1 MKKFLFTLATA
12 MLAGGMFAGEFV
24 SGGTEYFY
32 MDDANVTENLGGTV
46 QLNVKAHFEASVS
59 AWQVDFGM
67 YNENGEFISNVL
79 PGGIT
84 VKTAA
89 KGSDL
94 TLTYTDDAGDE
105 GTTSPSLQKGQDN
118 TRFIVASM
126 EGNYWDP
133 DGDGEFELEGV
144 AKWGP
149 GEYEQVWKM
158 TFNIPADFTGAE
170 IAIQTRPTSGFD
182 NNPEVTTTAGEKAW
196 YKFNLTVD
204 GTTPELQDLTGT
216 IVIGEPSEDGL
227 VDIYYDGEEEVTL
240 TVVVNGEIVE
250 LVDGVEV
257 EVPYTFEQGEE
268 DAEYEIVVVAQVDG
282 ADPVTVTTTVT
293 VPGTGGV
300 TPPEP
305 QQGYYIVLID
315 QFGNEVP
322 VELQLGADGDYT
334 TTYTFEYYPWGEFV
348 WNPELSDAENEAN
361 RPDVPFYF
369 LINGVR
375 YGADEAMRETVL
387 GYAMEN
393 PLEENAEGFYCVP
406 VGFSYTLGVALKD
419 GGYYVYA
426 AVSKMTGVDEVN
438 SQKTVAGVRYFNMA
452 GQEMQEANGMTIVV
466 TTYTDGTTSAVKVMK

>member
-79 PGGIT
+79 PGGLT

-105 GTTSPSLQKGQDN
+105 GTTSPSLQKGQEN

-149 GEYEQVWKM
+149 GEYEQMWKM
-158 TFNIPADFTGAE
+158 TFNIPADFTGGE

-182 NNPEVTTTAGEKAW
+182 NDPEVTTTAGEKAW

-204 GTTPELQDLTGT
+204 GAQPEVTATPVISYEFNYEDEYVTISAAGDGEVKLYIDEMLVPNPFVYNFQDEEHT
-216 IVIGEPSEDGL
+216 IVITATAQEEGKEVSEYALATIFVPGKPSSEQTQTPSGSYQVVHGKLEVIVTITPYEGDVFYRIIHTAPDGTITESDWMPYVDAFSLYEDGRYRVEFYAVAEGKLPSEIGVL
-227 VDIYYDGEEEVTL
+227 VFTISPMAGIEEMT
-240 TVVVNGEIVE
+240 T
-250 LVDGVEV
+250 DKS
-257 EVPYTFEQGEE
+257 
-268 DAEYEIVVVAQVDG
+268 VA
-282 ADPVTVTTTVT
+282 
-293 VPGTGGV
+293 
-300 TPPEP
+300 
-305 QQGYYIVLID
+305 
-315 QFGNEVP
+315 
-322 VELQLGADGDYT
+322 
-334 TTYTFEYYPWGEFV
+334 
-348 WNPELSDAENEAN
+348 S
-361 RPDVPFYF
+361 
-369 LINGVR
+369 
-375 YGADEAMRETVL
+375 
-387 GYAMEN
+387 
-393 PLEENAEGFYCVP
+393 
-406 VGFSYTLGVALKD
+406 
-419 GGYYVYA
+419 
-426 AVSKMTGVDEVN
+426 
-438 SQKTVAGVRYFNMA
+438 VRYFNMA
-452 GQEMQEANGMTIVV
+452 GQEMQLPNGMTIIV
-466 TTYTDGTTSAVKVMK
+466 TTYTDGTSSAIKVMK

>member
-79 PGGIT
+79 PGGLT
-84 VKTAA
+84 VKTSA

-118 TRFIVASM
+118 TRFIVAQM

-133 DGDGEFELEGV
+133 DGDGEFELQGV

-149 GEYEQVWKM
+149 GEYEQMWKM
-158 TFNIPADFTGAE
+158 TFNIPADFTGGE

-204 GTTPELQDLTGT
+204 GAPMEQTEKPVITSEETEEGVVVTATGNGHICLYWDDVLQAEGEGVATWTIPYGDDPEGEEYGVSATAQEEGKEVSEYALATIFVPGKPSSEQTQTPSGSYQVVHGKLEVIVTITPYEGDVFYRIIHTAPDGT
-216 IVIGEPSEDGL
+216 ITESDWMPYVDAFSLYEDGRYRVEFYAVAEGKLPSEIGVL
-227 VDIYYDGEEEVTL
+227 VFTISPMAGIEEMT
-240 TVVVNGEIVE
+240 T
-250 LVDGVEV
+250 DKS
-257 EVPYTFEQGEE
+257 
-268 DAEYEIVVVAQVDG
+268 VA
-282 ADPVTVTTTVT
+282 
-293 VPGTGGV
+293 
-300 TPPEP
+300 
-305 QQGYYIVLID
+305 
-315 QFGNEVP
+315 
-322 VELQLGADGDYT
+322 
-334 TTYTFEYYPWGEFV
+334 
-348 WNPELSDAENEAN
+348 S
-361 RPDVPFYF
+361 
-369 LINGVR
+369 
-375 YGADEAMRETVL
+375 
-387 GYAMEN
+387 
-393 PLEENAEGFYCVP
+393 
-406 VGFSYTLGVALKD
+406 
-419 GGYYVYA
+419 
-426 AVSKMTGVDEVN
+426 
-438 SQKTVAGVRYFNMA
+438 VRYFNMA
-452 GQEMQEANGMTIVV
+452 GQEMQLPNGMTIIV
-466 TTYTDGTTSAVKVMK
+466 TTYTDGTSSAIKVMK